1 MLQNQQIN
9 ELIGVSEA
17 YKASD
22 VLLEI
27 MLDKKRRETTF
38 QRFLALE
45 NDLSRDW
52 FTDYFQTEHGDRDRL
67 KQDYTPDGVLS
78 VATGL
83 FGKMGDVADICA
95 GTGGLTIKAW
105 TRNNGAFFHCEEI
118 ASRAIPF
125 LLFNLAIRGMSAEV
139 FHGDTLTQNYE
150 HVYRITPAGQ
160 FSDIMEQSAIIG
172 NNRQFDSVI
181 MNPPYSLTWQPPAN
195 DTRFNTYGIPPKS
208 KADYA
213 FVLHGLNMMKN
224 DGKLVAILPHG
235 ILFRSQSEGQIR
247 EKITRSGLLDGVI
260 GLPDKCFLN
269 TGIPVCLLILAKGQT
284 DAIIIDASKEYRK
297 GSKQNIIESENIT
310 HILDAY
316 RRRRKIEK
324 FANIATLVE
333 FEKND
338 FNLNI
343 PRYVDTFV
351 REPTEPLSKLLPELM
366 QIEAEIRSRTK
377 ALCETMAN
385 EIIGWKPEDMEA
397 IRRWLESM
405 TPQQKTFRK
414 SLLSRELQKESNTQP
429 ELF

>member
-1 MLQNQQIN
+1 MDNQTIN
-9 ELIGVSEA
+9 DLIGVSEA

-22 VLLEI
+22 ALLEI
-27 MLDKKRRETTF
+27 MLDRERRETLF
-38 QRFLALE
+38 HRFLALD

-52 FTDYFQTEHGDRDRL
+52 FTDYFQMEHGDRDRL
-67 KQDYTPDGVLS
+67 KQDYTPDGVTA
-78 VATGL
+78 VVTGL
-83 FGKMGDVADICA
+83 FGGMENVADICA

-105 TRNNGAFFHCEEI
+105 TKNKSAFFHCEEI
-118 ASRAIPF
+118 SSRAIPF
-125 LLFNLAIRGMSAEV
+125 LLFNLAIRGMNAEV
-139 FHGDTLTQNYE
+139 LHGDTLTQNYE

-160 FSDIMEQSAIIG
+160 FSDITEQSAIIG

-181 MNPPYSLTWQPPAN
+181 MNPPYSLTWQPPTA
-195 DTRFNTYGIPPKS
+195 DARFDKYGIPPKS

-213 FVLHGLNMMKN
+213 FVLHGLNMIK
-224 DGKLVAILPHG
+224 DGGKLVAILPHG
-235 ILFRSQSEGQIR
+235 VLFRSQREGQIR
-247 EKITRSGLLDGVI
+247 EKIIRAGLLDGVI

-284 DAIIIDASKEYRK
+284 NSIIIDASKEYRK
-297 GSKQNIIESENIT
+297 DSKQNIIELQNIT
-310 HILDAY
+310 RILDAY
-316 RRRRKIEK
+316 KSRRRIEK
-324 FANIATLVE
+324 FANTATFDD

-351 REPTEPLSKLLPELM
+351 HEPTEPLSKLLSELM
-366 QIEAEIRSRTK
+366 AIEEEIRSKTK

-405 TPQQKTFRK
+405 TPQKKTFRK
-414 SLLSRELQKESNTQP
+414 SLSSREPQKESNTQP